1 MNQLLLIITAI
12 TPISAI
18 AQFYLFVF
26 TVSSLTRICYSLLTF
41 GRFSYQLHISSPSIS
56 VSATSVSYFYQHSES
71 ATMYLYKVSCDL
83 LVSATLITYLYL
95 LPKYSSQVFLLA
107 TPLYLLNFST
117 PNRYRIS
124 YPYQLLLS
132 PYYTT
137 AAQTR
142 LLLEIL
148 LLAIFYQLLLPIPIS
163 YSPQLLL
170 NRQLLLLHTY
180 SISYT
185 LLQALLL

>member
-1 MNQLLLIITAI
+1 M
-12 TPISAI
+12 
-18 AQFYLFVF
+18 FVF

-95 LPKYSSQVFLLA
+95 LPKYSCQVFLLA

-142 LLLEIL
+142 LLLADTPFSYFL
-148 LLAIFYQLLLPIPIS
+148 SATPSYSYQLFSSATLKQVVVTTPYLLYQLHLAVGATLINQPFQHLFSSAAIS
-163 YSPQLLL
+163 
-170 NRQLLLLHTY
+170 
-180 SISYT
+180 
-185 LLQALLL
+185 